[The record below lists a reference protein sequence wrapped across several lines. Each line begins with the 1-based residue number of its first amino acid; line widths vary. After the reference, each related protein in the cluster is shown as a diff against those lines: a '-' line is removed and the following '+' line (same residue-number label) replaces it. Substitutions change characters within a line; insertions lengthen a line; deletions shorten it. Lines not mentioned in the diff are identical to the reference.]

1 MKLLDKIHSKIDKT
15 IKYVFQLE
23 SGLISEV
30 AYIDNNTGKDIICVS
45 THTSCDLG
53 CKFCHTT
60 DCQGKVHVNYLDM
73 GEMNEQIEFIHQDL
87 KLGGRMLLISFMGC
101 GEPLENDSVVS
112 VMLSAKKKYAPCRFA
127 VATLIP
133 KRNWFKFFNLVEGI
147 ILYHLDV
154 KIHLSLH
161 FTDNK
166 LRKEWMPAALE
177 IESSIAALEFYQK
190 MMSKL
195 TRGSKVEVHYTLIEG
210 VNDSP
215 QDARRLCELLFGR
228 DIPIKLLQYNERPTI
243 DNKAS
248 PHVQAFME
256 IIERF
261 GQRVEY
267 YEPPGKGVGASCGEF
282 LLDYYLKYNKK
293 E

>member
-1 MKLLDKIHSKIDKT
+1 MKLLEKIHSQIDKT
-15 IKYVFQLE
+15 IKYVFQLD

-60 DCQGKVHVNYLDM
+60 DCMGKVHVDYLA
-73 GEMNEQIEFIHQDL
+73 GEMSKQIDFIHQDL

-101 GEPLENDSVVS
+101 GEPLENMYVLST
-112 VMLSAKKKYAPCRFA
+112 MLNAKKTYNPCRFA

-133 KRNWFKFFNLVEGI
+133 KRNWFKFFNLIEGI
-147 ILYHLDV
+147 ILYKLDV

-161 FTDNK
+161 FTDDK

-177 IESSIAALEFYQK
+177 IGPSIAALEFYQK
-190 MMSKL
+190 M
-195 TRGSKVEVHYTLIEG
+195 GGKVEVHYTLIDG

-248 PHVQAFME
+248 RYVRDFMQ

-261 GQRVEY
+261 GQKVEY